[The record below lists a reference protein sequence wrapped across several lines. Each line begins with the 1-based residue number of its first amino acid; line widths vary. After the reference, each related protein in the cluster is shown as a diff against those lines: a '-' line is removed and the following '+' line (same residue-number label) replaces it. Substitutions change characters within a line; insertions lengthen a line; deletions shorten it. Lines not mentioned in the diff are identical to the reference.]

1 MMTARIP
8 TCCTLL
14 IAASEETP
22 SEALLPALV
31 LSEIATFGTAMV
43 AEDPV
48 IHTLEVAIH
57 PQWVS
62 AKCHAAAIFRVAITC
77 PSGVTGVV
85 VMEL

>member
-1 MMTARIP
+1 MTTARIH

-14 IAASEETP
+14 IAASQETP

-31 LSEIATFGTAMV
+31 ILEMVTFGTATL

-48 IHTLEVAIH
+48 IHTMEVVIH
-57 PQWVS
+57 PRRVS
-62 AKCHAAAIFRVAITC
+62 AKCHAVAIFRVTITY

-85 VMEL
+85 VMEP